1 MDLLKT
7 IGNWIYSLAATMG
20 GPGLL
25 LVATAD
31 SSFVSIPEGNDLL
44 IVILSIGKSWSV
56 MAYYTTMTIIGSVI
70 GCHLLF
76 FSGRAGGRAF
86 LEKRF
91 HQGKI
96 QRAELFIKRY
106 GVWSVLIP
114 SILPPP
120 MPFKIF
126 VLTAGVFQMQAWRF
140 FIAVLLGRS
149 IRYFMWG
156 ILAVIYGDRVRL
168 FMIEN
173 IKVVGILLLAA
184 SIIATLCLWSINYRR
199 RRRRESVA
207 TDSGVVPM

>member
-1 MDLLKT
+1 
-7 IGNWIYSLAATMG
+7 
-20 GPGLL
+20 
-25 LVATAD
+25 
-31 SSFVSIPEGNDLL
+31 
-44 IVILSIGKSWSV
+44 
-56 MAYYTTMTIIGSVI
+56 
-70 GCHLLF
+70 
-76 FSGRAGGRAF
+76 
-86 LEKRF
+86 
-91 HQGKI
+91 
-96 QRAELFIKRY
+96 
-106 GVWSVLIP
+106 
-114 SILPPP
+114 

-184 SIIATLCLWSINYRR
+184 SIIVTLCLWSINYRR